1 MASCYLPGPACPQVP
16 SDLDERCFHAKL
28 IASLCSQ
35 TNAQEHRTVPLRGD
49 LHVSRSRTFASMKK
63 LLIVFH
69 SKTGGARQMAESAAK
84 GAASEPVV
92 HVNLIHASKAG
103 PDELL
108 EADGYIFAT
117 PENLAM
123 MSGMMKDFFDR
134 TYYAV
139 LDRIVGRPYAI
150 LICAGSD
157 GENAA
162 RQIQRIA
169 AGWRLRAIAEPII
182 VCTHAQTAEAILAP
196 KQIGAFDLNRC
207 EEMGAT
213 LAAGLVLGIY

>member
-1 MASCYLPGPACPQVP
+1 
-16 SDLDERCFHAKL
+16 
-28 IASLCSQ
+28 
-35 TNAQEHRTVPLRGD
+35 
-49 LHVSRSRTFASMKK
+49 MKS

-69 SKTGGARQMAESAAK
+69 SKTGGTYQMAQAAAK
-84 GAASEPVV
+84 GACSEPEVAV
-92 HVNLIHASKAG
+92 DLIHAPEAG
-103 PDELL
+103 PNELL

-139 LDRIVGRPYAI
+139 LDLIAGRPYAI

-169 AGWRLRAIAEPII
+169 TGWRLKAIAEPII
-182 VCTHAQTAEAILAP
+182 VCTHAQTPDTILAP
-196 KQIGAFDLNRC
+196 KQIGEFDLQRC
-207 EEMGAT
+207 EDIGTT
-213 LAAGLVLGIY
+213 LAAGLTLGIY